1 MAGQEG
7 SSFAVEFGG
16 TTLETDF
23 RAASTDEMSELIDDT
38 AGSDS
43 NRHYLAGV
51 KDGTMTLTIVRQSS
65 DSSTWDAVAPGTS
78 GTLVWSGAGDGTNTV
93 DALVE
98 SRSNSIDYGDV
109 VTADVTFQFIGAVS

>member
-1 MAGQEG
+1 MAGQKG
-7 SSFAVEFGG
+7 SSFAVSFGG

-23 RAASTDEMSELIDDT
+23 RTASTEEMAELIDDT
-38 AGSDS
+38 AGSDA

-51 KDGTMTLTIVRQSS
+51 EDGTMTLTIVRQSG
-65 DSSTWDAVAPGTS
+65 DSATWDAIAPGTS

-109 VTADVTFQFIGAVS
+109 VTADVTFQFTSAIS